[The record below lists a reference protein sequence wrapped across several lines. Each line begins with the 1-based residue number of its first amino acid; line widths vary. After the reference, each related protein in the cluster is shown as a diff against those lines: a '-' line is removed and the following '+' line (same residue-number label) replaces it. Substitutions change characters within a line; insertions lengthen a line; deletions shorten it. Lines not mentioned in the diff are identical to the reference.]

1 MFSLSV
7 LYGEGFGR
15 AQNHYVVLQNIIYCI
30 YIYRLLHL
38 NVSFTVSKYITKS
51 AGLVFKSMEWNCCYS
66 NRSAKQLYIV
76 VVFSKCFRR
85 IKHFTKWCN
94 LHYCKGLRW
103 RVWKW
108 PLWTR
113 LQMPVPEHRN
123 SLFITTKTYI
133 IHKILQTAYV
143 YGRFGVCMFVLN
155 IHEHTFMRPAVSVV
169 LKSETNSFSHR
180 N

>member
-1 MFSLSV
+1 MFCLSV

-15 AQNHYVVLQNIIYCI
+15 AQNHQVVPQNIIGCI

-38 NVSFTVSKYITKS
+38 NVSFTASKYITKS

-76 VVFSKCFRR
+76 VVFSKCFRK

-103 RVWKW
+103 RVWKC
-108 PLWTR
+108 PLWAR
-113 LQMPVPEHRN
+113 WLMPVPEIAILCLPPHKKHT
-123 SLFITTKTYI
+123 SYIKSFKSPVFIGG
-133 IHKILQTAYV
+133 LAYV
-143 YGRFGVCMFVLN
+143 CLF
-155 IHEHTFMRPAVSVV
+155 
-169 LKSETNSFSHR
+169 
-180 N
+180 